1 MGLLYWCDYFLFIN
15 FLYVEINKVNGIK
28 GELNMSMLS
37 NYSSASLNAV
47 SASVKT
53 KRSMMAS
60 LDRLSTGKRT
70 INGNDPGGTAVA
82 SNITTQARSASIAA
96 RNAEDG
102 ISYLHAAEGVLME
115 LATLNTRL
123 RELAVQK
130 QNGLLSIAD
139 KAAIESEE
147 NEIIN
152 AADKIANVEFND
164 RELLSTFVLAIN
176 NAGTLSQMGAV
187 YKPTFQ
193 SGVSNVD
200 TQSALIQKSLG
211 QVAAGINALKGHQS
225 NMHSLAANAR
235 AAASRIQ
242 DTDFAQESA
251 SLAQSSILNKS
262 ALAMVAQ
269 ANNAMANILTLLN

>member
-1 MGLLYWCDYFLFIN
+1 M
-15 FLYVEINKVNGIK
+15 
-28 GELNMSMLS
+28 
-37 NYSSASLNAV
+37 
-47 SASVKT
+47 
-53 KRSMMAS
+53 
-60 LDRLSTGKRT
+60 
-70 INGNDPGGTAVA
+70 
-82 SNITTQARSASIAA
+82 
-96 RNAEDG
+96 
-102 ISYLHAAEGVLME
+102 
-115 LATLNTRL
+115 
-123 RELAVQK
+123 AVQK
-130 QNGLLSIAD
+130 QNGILSTAD

-152 AADKIANVEFND
+152 AADKIAEVKFND

>member
-1 MGLLYWCDYFLFIN
+1 MPT
-15 FLYVEINKVNGIK
+15 
-28 GELNMSMLS
+28 LS
-37 NYSSASLNAV
+37 NYTNGAV
-47 SASVKT
+47 TAVNASVKA
-53 KRSMMAS
+53 RRMMMAS
-60 LDRLSTGKRT
+60 VDRLSTGVRT

-102 ISYLHAAEGVLME
+102 ISYLHAAEGVLLE

-130 QNGLLSIAD
+130 KNGILSTAD

-152 AADKIANVEFND
+152 AADKIAEVKFND